1 MAVEKGIDP
10 KVGTIYSSDVFYG
23 DDNEDWKKWAEF
35 GCLGVE
41 MEAAGLYTVAAKYHV
56 KALAIMTVSDHFITG
71 EVTTAEERQTTFT
84 NMMEVAL
91 DTIAGL

>member
-1 MAVEKGIDP
+1 
-10 KVGTIYSSDVFYG
+10 
-23 DDNEDWKKWAEF
+23 
-35 GCLGVE
+35 
-41 MEAAGLYTVAAKYHV
+41 MEAAGLYTIAAKYHV

-91 DTIAGL
+91 ETIASLDA